1 VHEGPPKV
9 AGEALVIEG
18 AVGEVRATRTL
29 ASPEVTLA
37 LLLPGPVGHAAVLL
51 GVVEWTA

>member
-29 ASPEVTLA
+29 VSPEVTLA